1 MKVNYFRA
9 STALVALSALL
20 CLGYAGSNVCAQTP
34 TPPTHVKGEKHPG
47 LKMARR
53 HLQASIDALQKSAHD
68 FAGHREKALDL
79 EQKAL
84 AEIDMAMQSDKK

>member
-9 STALVALSALL
+9 SAAFVALSALL
-20 CLGYAGSNVCAQTP
+20 CLGYAGSNVGAQMP
-34 TPPTHVKGEKHPG
+34 NLPIHVKGEKHPG

-53 HLQASIDALQKSAHD
+53 HLRASIDALQKSAHD

-79 EQKAL
+79 EQNAL
-84 AEIDMAMQSDKK
+84 AEIDMALQSDKK